1 VADHPDVV
9 ELRALVPMEPGGTE
23 RIDRAPAEAGL
34 GTRLPA
40 DYWSFL
46 DAYGVGDIANMVV
59 LPPMEIDVIGP
70 SIATEIDEFRTLW
83 NEDGGVPGVAADAKD
98 VLPWGGGCNANLL
111 GWLTTGPDPDAW
123 PVVVWRRH
131 MSSDETHWKLF
142 DCGMVRFIVR
152 LIRAEFDR
160 CPLGDASLW
169 GRPAPFISRR
179 EQRRRLVAGLDPITG
194 EPDPYAEMFP
204 IYE

>member
-1 VADHPDVV
+1 MRPDVV
-9 ELRALVPMEPGGTE
+9 ELLALAPMEPGGTE
-23 RIDRAPAEAGL
+23 RIDWVAAEAGL

-40 DYWSFL
+40 DYRSFL
-46 DAYGVGDIANMVV
+46 DAYGVGDILNMVV
-59 LPPMEIDVIGP
+59 LPPMEIDVPGP
-70 SIATEIDEFRTLW
+70 SIATETAEFRTLW
-83 NEDGGVPGVAADAKD
+83 NEDGGVPGD

-152 LIRAEFDR
+152 LMRAEFDR

-169 GRPAPFISRR
+169 GQPAPFVSRR
-179 EQRRRLVAGLDPITG
+179 EQRRRLVAGLDPMTG